1 MARLFALLLGAALA
15 LSNCGEQK
23 RGGLDKDALADPQ
36 SEKMNRQAPDRFKV
50 GFETSAGNFVI
61 AVERDP
67 APRGADRFYNLV
79 MNGFYDE
86 QRFFRVVPDFVVQ
99 FGIHGD
105 PEIAA
110 RWRNARIEDDLV
122 EIGNG
127 RGTIA
132 FAKSSQPHSRTT
144 QVFINYKDNQR
155 LDDMG
160 FATFGSVVE
169 GMEVVDAINSQY
181 GQDPDQGQIQRRGN
195 AYLSENYPELDYIL
209 QARVID

>member
-23 RGGLDKDALADPQ
+23 RVGLDKDALADPQ

-61 AVERDP
+61 AVERDA

-110 RWRNARIEDDLV
+110 RWRNARIEDDAV

>member
-1 MARLFALLLGAALA
+1 MARCFSLLLAAALV
-15 LSNCGEQK
+15 LSNCAGEQ
-23 RGGLDKDALADPQ
+23 GGVMDKEALADPHG
-36 SEKMNRQAPDRFKV
+36 ERMNRRAPDQFKV

-61 AVERDP
+61 AVERDA

-86 QRFFRVVPDFVVQ
+86 QRFFRVVPGFVVQ

-110 RWRNARIEDDLV
+110 RWKGAKIEDDAV
-122 EIGNG
+122 KIGNG

-144 QVFINYKDNQR
+144 QVFINYNDNYR
-155 LDDMG
+155 LDTMG
-160 FATFGSVVE
+160 FATFGKVVE
-169 GMEVVDAINSQY
+169 GMDVVDSINSQY
-181 GQDPDQGQIQRRGN
+181 GQDPDQGQIQGRGN
-195 AYLSENYPELDYIL
+195 AYLMENFPELDYIL
-209 QARVID
+209 QARVVD